1 MTDAIIKAGIQIN
14 TQVGGGEQ
22 IDKLV
27 KTIAETSDETSQ
39 LSQAAQKLAQEWQKA
54 QQNNALIAHYQA
66 VKNSLAD
73 NRQEIAHT
81 EQQLRKLYVQ
91 MSNGKTKEQQQQFN
105 QLKEKLVQLNQQKR
119 ALSENLRK
127 TSASM
132 NEAGIATKHLSN
144 NQKYFSEQAQKAEQK
159 LKELNQQAQKVQ
171 QIAQSKA
178 ILGMDVDERAR
189 QEIAEL
195 DKAFADLKRNGGLSQ
210 AELARAAQLHAQKV
224 GEIEQSLQRVKPTL
238 GEVAQA
244 VGGLA
249 SQATGLTYLAK
260 QAMSFET
267 AMASVKKVTDGTPEQ
282 YEKLSSEIKKMAGE
296 LGVLPAELAEI
307 AAAGGQANV
316 ALEELPKFTRMAAE
330 MAVAFKIPAEQA
342 GDMAAKIGNVFQLPI
357 DKVGELMDAVNVL
370 GNNTAAKEAEISDV
384 LMRIGGN
391 AKQFGLVAEEAAA
404 LGAAFISLGKT
415 PEVAG
420 TAINALLTKL
430 QTSTE
435 QGADFKN
442 SLKDIGLSAQEMADN
457 IAVNPQAALTD
468 FLQRIEQL
476 DKQSRSIVL
485 SKMFGAEYSD
495 DLALLAGSLKTYED
509 ALAHATDKAKT
520 LGAMQAEVNK
530 SLQTTESKINQAK
543 SAISSAAATVGEAL
557 LPVLRFAA
565 EGAGGVANAI
575 EMIATKFPLL
585 AQLGVIFA
593 GGKLAVSAYQLAV
606 KMAGTDSVTAM
617 TKTDASVNK
626 VRATLKGA
634 ALDAKLFGSAMD
646 SVGKSDGIAKQTGA
660 VGKLGAGLAGLAN
673 NAAMLGAA
681 FVGGF
686 GIGEALYQEFKVV
699 RAVGDKIAS
708 VFAAIHSVVTTGSLD
723 QYHENFRT
731 YAESE
736 KELAELKRQTALEEQ
751 KKAEAAKKASAEQ
764 AQAIADLT
772 AQYRD
777 QQAEYQGN
785 EQSLR
790 VLTAAGKE
798 NGVIAD
804 QLREQNKQL
813 EQQLAKTKTE
823 LGNLNANIAD
833 TSPLAKNRQALQD
846 LGLTAEQVTTGISQA
861 AKKSLDDFKLAA
873 QGFGNDADAMAT
885 IFQAAVTKMD
895 SPEAL
900 SELKKSLT
908 EAGQNAG
915 LTAEQINQIA
925 QSAPQVGLG
934 LAAISKPLGEAE
946 AAATAL
952 GIELQNAFAGSSP
965 AMQAALAHFA
975 TLRGQLSALAAQ
987 GLDTGQI
994 VQQSLAKLTATA
1006 QNQADIDAL
1015 KQSIQSLGQSGEL
1028 SFRDVEQAILAA
1040 DMRLNELKGTIDPT
1054 EAAFKKLG
1062 IQTKEAMRLSG
1073 EETRLAFERVKASG
1087 QATNE
1092 DLKKAFE
1099 NTANSLLAT
1108 GDAGHKA
1115 WVQSQ
1120 AAAYNY
1126 KVTVDATGKAVL
1138 QAADDAKTASATQ
1151 TAAHNQA
1158 AEAAKKQ
1165 ANAQDQNTQATTR
1178 AINATRAHSRSL
1190 SEFGN
1195 HIQTTYRQITN
1206 PSGRHTM
1213 ATALANVARVAS
1225 GEWAAYVKMM
1235 HTARDQTLAAMR
1247 DLQAASESGINV
1259 ASALSRAE
1267 VLARDN
1273 AKKLDKVTLNNLQ
1286 AAIDQARQ
1294 KMQALSDEAA
1304 NARAEAEKELLS
1316 AQGRDDELAKLEQQQ
1331 KIQAM
1336 RQKQAH
1342 AKKSGNQNAVADYE
1356 AAITASQR
1364 AFAERQRRQEQAR
1377 IKEQLENEQRQREQ
1391 EQAQREKELT
1401 QQELNHEPNVHI
1413 SVDLSDLRDAMQKR
1427 DDRVADA
1434 AARKLLSDLEN
1445 TLLQGR

>member
-1 MTDAIIKAGIQIN
+1 
-14 TQVGGGEQ
+14 
-22 IDKLV
+22 
-27 KTIAETSDETSQ
+27 
-39 LSQAAQKLAQEWQKA
+39 
-54 QQNNALIAHYQA
+54 
-66 VKNSLAD
+66 
-73 NRQEIAHT
+73 
-81 EQQLRKLYVQ
+81 
-91 MSNGKTKEQQQQFN
+91 MS
-105 QLKEKLVQLNQQKR
+105 
-119 ALSENLRK
+119 
-127 TSASM
+127 
-132 NEAGIATKHLSN
+132 EAGIATKHLAN
-144 NQKYFSEQAQKAEQK
+144 NQKYFADQAQKAEQK

-178 ILGMDVDERAR
+178 ILGMDVDDRAR

-316 ALEELPKFTRMAAE
+316 ALGDLPKFTRMAAE

-342 GDMAAKIGNVFQLPI
+342 GDMAAKIGNVFQIPI

-457 IAVNPQAALTD
+457 IAANPQAALTD

-543 SAISSAAATVGEAL
+543 SAMSSAAATVGEAL
-557 LPVLRFAA
+557 LPVLRFSA

-575 EMIATKFPLL
+575 EMIASKFPLL

-593 GGKLAVSAYQLAV
+593 GGKLAVSTYQLAV

-617 TKTDASVNK
+617 MQTDASVNK
-626 VRATLKGA
+626 VRGSLKGA

-660 VGKLGAGLAGLAN
+660 VSKLGAGLVSLAN

-686 GIGEALYQEFKVV
+686 GIGEALYQEFEVV
-699 RAVGDKIAS
+699 RTVGDKIAS

-723 QYHENFRT
+723 QYRENFRT

-751 KKAEAAKKASAEQ
+751 KKAEAAKQASAEQ
-764 AQAIADLT
+764 AQAIAALT
-772 AQYRD
+772 AQYRA
-777 QQAEYQGN
+777 QQAQYQGN
-785 EQSLR
+785 EASLR

-813 EQQLAKTKTE
+813 EQQLAKIKDK
-823 LGNLNANIAD
+823 LVALNANIAD

-846 LGLTAEQVTTGISQA
+846 LGLTAEQVATGISQS
-861 AKKSLDDFKLAA
+861 AKKSLDDFALAA
-873 QGFGNDADAMAT
+873 QGFGNDADAMAQ
-885 IFQAAVTKMD
+885 IFQATVKKMD

-900 SELKKSLT
+900 SALKQSLT
-908 EAGQNAG
+908 EVGQSAG
-915 LTAEQINQIA
+915 LSAEQIDRIA
-925 QSAPQVGLG
+925 QSAPQAGLG
-934 LAAISKPLGEAE
+934 LAQISKPLGEAE
-946 AAATAL
+946 KAATAL
-952 GIELQNAFAGSSP
+952 GVSLENAFAGSSP
-965 AMQAALAHFA
+965 AMQTALSHFT
-975 TLRGQLSALAAQ
+975 TLRGKLSALAEQ
-987 GLDTGQI
+987 GLDTGLI
-994 VQQSLAKLTATA
+994 LQQSLAKLTETA
-1006 QNQADIDAL
+1006 QSQADIDAL
-1015 KQSIQSLGQSGEL
+1015 KQAIQGLGQSGSL
-1028 SFRDVEQAILAA
+1028 SMQEVERAILAT
-1040 DMRLNELKGTIDPT
+1040 DTRLQELKGTIDPT

-1062 IQTKEAMRLSG
+1062 IQSRESLRLAA
-1073 EETRLAFERVKASG
+1073 EETRLAFETVKNSG
-1087 QATNE
+1087 QASAA
-1092 DLKKAFE
+1092 DLQAAFE
-1099 NTANSLLAT
+1099 RTAQALLAT
-1108 GDAGHKA
+1108 GDSNQRA
-1115 WVQSQ
+1115 WVESK

-1126 KVTVDATGKAVL
+1126 KIIIDETGKANLEAATKTV
-1138 QAADDAKTASATQ
+1138 QAAQTQ
-1151 TAAHNQA
+1151 VAAHNEVVVA
-1158 AEAAKKQ
+1158 A
-1165 ANAQDQNTQATTR
+1165 ANAAQATEKASNETVKSSEKASNAISNQGKKMSDVALKVHQSLIKMKAYSKLGTAAWYPLITR
-1178 AINATRAHSRSL
+1178 LQNMYVDIDMTIRRLNDEMERGVDITRTLSKAEMYAISNA
-1190 SEFGN
+1190 
-1195 HIQTTYRQITN
+1195 
-1206 PSGRHTM
+1206 
-1213 ATALANVARVAS
+1213 
-1225 GEWAAYVKMM
+1225 
-1235 HTARDQTLAAMR
+1235 D
-1247 DLQAASESGINV
+1247 
-1259 ASALSRAE
+1259 
-1267 VLARDN
+1267 
-1273 AKKLDKVTLNNLQ
+1273 KLDKTTLNNLNQ
-1286 AAIDQARQ
+1286 AIDKAKQ
-1294 KMQALSDEAA
+1294 KMAQLAEEAA
-1304 NARAEAEKELLS
+1304 HARTEAEKELLS
-1316 AQGRDDELAKLEQQQ
+1316 VQGRDDEVAKLEQQS
-1331 KIQAM
+1331 KINEL
-1336 RQKQAH
+1336 RKKQIN
-1342 AKKSGNQNAVADYE
+1342 AKKMGNHNAVSDYE
-1356 AAITASQR
+1356 AAIVASNR
-1364 AFAERQRRQEQAR
+1364 AFEERQRREAQQREQAR
-1377 IKEQLENEQRQREQ
+1377 IEQQERERERAEQQRQRELEKQ
-1391 EQAQREKELT
+1391 ERERERAEQQRQRELER
-1401 QQELNHEPNVHI
+1401 QQRT
-1413 SVDLSDLRDAMQKR
+1413 SSRQDLRNIAKQPVNVQI
-1427 DDRVADA
+1427 DDDDVYGLIHEIQNQSANTA
-1434 AARKLLSDLEN
+1434 VQKLLSQLKDAVSQ
-1445 TLLQGR
+1445 TR